1 MGAHGDYWF
10 SKATAVIPIAL
21 IIILLFT
28 ASAGGVKHIV
38 GGSIWSIPPS
48 VHFYNNWSTSQTF
61 VPGDVLCTFYLII
74 SLQKLLHFR
83 YFELKKHADFDFES
97 EMYNVHQVLSD
108 DYSHCESTL
117 SPVNAYE
124 EGPALVT
131 LPYTGEYMFLCPM
144 LNYCSQGMKMMIFVR
159 MPAASTPPVRVL
171 P

>member
-10 SKATAVIPIAL
+10 SKATAVIPLAL

-28 ASAGGVKHIV
+28 ASAGGGKHIV

-61 VPGDVLCTFYLII
+61 FPGDVLY
-74 SLQKLLHFR
+74 
-83 YFELKKHADFDFES
+83 FDFES

-108 DYSHCESTL
+108 EYSHCESTL

-131 LPYTGEYMFLCPM
+131 LPETGEYMFLCPM
-144 LNYCSQGMKMMIFVR
+144 LNYCSQGMKMMIWVR
-159 MPAASTPPVRVL
+159 LPAASTPPVRVL

>member
-10 SKATAVIPIAL
+10 SKATAVTPLAL

-38 GGSIWSIPPS
+38 GGSVWSIPPS

-61 VPGDVLCTFYLII
+61 VPGDVLY
-74 SLQKLLHFR
+74 
-83 YFELKKHADFDFES
+83 FDFES

-108 DYSHCESTL
+108 EYNHCESTL

-131 LPYTGEYMFLCPM
+131 LPYTGEYMFLCSM
-144 LNYCSQGMKMMIFVR
+144 LNYCSQGMKIMIFVR
-159 MPAASTPPVRVL
+159 MPSASTPPVRVL